1 MSATGFHPEPSAKA
15 PWTRTMVLTVA
26 YAGDDTAKAAPVR
39 RARIKRFML
48 QLHKIVPPHC
58 FPRGTASRRLRLRGI
73 TAGIYGWRNG
83 FRVTLHRNTTKL
95 PMSALGQK
103 RTLSDISA
111 MSALPI
117 AARSSQD
124 FACWARATPSA
135 RSKYASAF
143 WRNDDSGG

>member
-48 QLHKIVPPHC
+48 QLHKIVPPLC
-58 FPRGTASRRLRLRGI
+58 FPRGTASRRVRGI

-103 RTLSDISA
+103 RTLVRVYDV
-111 MSALPI
+111 
-117 AARSSQD
+117 R
-124 FACWARATPSA
+124 FTPE
-135 RSKYASAF
+135 
-143 WRNDDSGG
+143 SGH